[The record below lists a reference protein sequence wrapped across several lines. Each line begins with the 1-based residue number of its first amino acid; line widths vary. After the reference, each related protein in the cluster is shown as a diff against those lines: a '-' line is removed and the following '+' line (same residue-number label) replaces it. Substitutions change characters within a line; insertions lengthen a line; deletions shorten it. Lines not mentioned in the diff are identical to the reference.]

1 MFPRRPMGVSFKF
14 EKKEVKWMAIQSE
27 AKQDYKKTAWSSG
40 MPITQD
46 SMNNIEDNIFINRKA
61 I

>member
-1 MFPRRPMGVSFKF
+1 MGVSFKF